1 MRRVLRQVHGT
12 RGTRRTI
19 AVAPARQLDAQI
31 NVTPLIDVVL
41 VLLIIF
47 MVVTP
52 VAEREL
58 GALLSQSRRTTA
70 LSDVAPTQVLVAI
83 DGSDTMR
90 VNAQPV
96 ARAAYVSH
104 LRQLLAGRRAEDA
117 VVFVVAGDDASYA
130 QLVEAID
137 RAKEAGAASVGLAPD
152 RAD

>member
-1 MRRVLRQVHGT
+1 MRRALRQVHGT

-52 VAEREL
+52 AVEREL
-58 GALLSQSRRTTA
+58 AVALAQSRRTTA
-70 LSDVAPTQVLVAI
+70 LSDVAPSQVVVAV
-83 DGSDTMR
+83 DGSGTLR

-96 ARAAYVSH
+96 SHGAYVSH
-104 LRQLLAGRRAEDA
+104 LRALLAGRRAEDA
-117 VVFVVAGDDASYA
+117 IVFVVAGDDASYA
-130 QLVEAID
+130 RLVDVID
-137 RAKEAGAASVGLAPD
+137 RAREAGATTVGLATD